1 MGWLRTMTSPFSRMW
16 SAMQDIV
23 LFRVLHPPK
32 RGRGV
37 GKLYNDVCSCQYDDI
52 HVMWSMLEHSTGDPL
67 ASPKGGYRVDKDF
80 IL

>member
-16 SAMQDIV
+16 SAIQDIA
-23 LFRVLHPPK
+23 LFRVLHHPK

-52 HVMWSMLEHSTGDPL
+52 HVMWSMLEHSTGDAF
-67 ASPKGGYRVDKDF
+67 ASPKGGYRVTKDF